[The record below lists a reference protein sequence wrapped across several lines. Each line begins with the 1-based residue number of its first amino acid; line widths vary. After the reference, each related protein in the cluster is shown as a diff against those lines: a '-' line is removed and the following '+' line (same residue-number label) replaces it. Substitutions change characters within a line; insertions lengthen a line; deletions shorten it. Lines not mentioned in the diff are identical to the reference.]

1 MSASA
6 STSTPSTLAAGSSAE
21 TQAAAFASD
30 PRIHFD
36 TQSQTWKFEDDNGDE
51 LEYDAGKGAWVPVV
65 STSLSV
71 LRSSHHGFFLP
82 PHFLPLCCMAF
93 LGGQDFV

>member
-1 MSASA
+1 MSTSA

-36 TQSQTWKFEDDNGDE
+36 TQSQTWKLEDDNGDE

-65 STSLSV
+65 STRLLVYCCSGSSRCDFLRVFRMRNLSF
-71 LRSSHHGFFLP
+71 RRISFL
-82 PHFLPLCCMAF
+82 
-93 LGGQDFV
+93 